1 MPLLQEWE
9 EDCINMFTLAVTG
22 FLVLAYNKA
31 VFSDYIADT
40 SGKLPCDRNSCNCW
54 CMAEKCSAVGNLN
67 TTELTYNFHLGTGT
81 CKAITIVKVLK
92 EIANVTVFWS
102 CSALW
107 CKEMTVKSPN

>member
-40 SGKLPCDRNSCNCW
+40 SGKLPCDRNSCNC
-54 CMAEKCSAVGNLN
+54 
-67 TTELTYNFHLGTGT
+67 
-81 CKAITIVKVLK
+81 
-92 EIANVTVFWS
+92 
-102 CSALW
+102 
-107 CKEMTVKSPN
+107 